1 MASHPHPI
9 KTHII
14 RGCSNRSPRM
24 LTIESTIKNLRT
36 ALIQSNTNISVPLLK
51 LTTVAE
57 RAYSNAAWLLLKVAM
72 PPIKKRGR
80 LLPKHVSGAY

>member
-1 MASHPHPI
+1 VASHPQPI

-51 LTTVAE
+51 PTRVAK
-57 RAYSNAAWLLLKVAM
+57 RAYSNAAWLFLKVAM
-72 PPIKKRGR
+72 PLIEKRGR
-80 LLPKHVSGAY
+80 LLSKHASGAH